1 MGMLSVNANCA
12 PINSQSW
19 YQIASWGTLLEVVLE
34 VEVFGLVHALRLSQG
49 ESWACSLLIHIVSH
63 LILCHSTESLL
74 GAHTLKLCWMLIIGT
89 GSCPR
94 IVAGE

>member
-34 VEVFGLVHALRLSQG
+34 VEVFGLLHALRLSQG
-49 ESWACSLLIHIVSH
+49 ESWACSLLMPIVPQ
-63 LILCHSTESLL
+63 LILCHGTKFLI
-74 GAHTLKLCWMLIIGT
+74 GAHSLKLCWRLKYLDCFM
-89 GSCPR
+89 P
-94 IVAGE
+94 